1 VHFAKLVDVEA
12 QFRERDVFV
21 VGGFSGCFVY
31 AELHLQRFQL
41 WFLAT
46 AQEAIMPDLST

>member
-21 VGGFSGCFVY
+21 IGEFSGCFVY
-31 AELHLQRFQL
+31 AELHLQRSQW

-46 AQEAIMPDLST
+46 AQEAIMTNLST